1 MARCYAGV
9 KKFLI
14 STFNTRKKHPE
25 MIPVAELAG
34 MLVCGNSDLMSNDD
48 VLNAKIESWMNALQN
63 SQHKKHLEALTVLF
77 EAVQEVGK

>member
-1 MARCYAGV
+1 
-9 KKFLI
+9 
-14 STFNTRKKHPE
+14 
-25 MIPVAELAG
+25 